1 MNPITNLNFSTMM
14 NNKNTTGVFPVAED
28 VLETMSPAYDQMN
41 DLVADAYLELS
52 QINLT
57 LEFEQRRVNECST
70 PSERFEVA
78 EAVVFWKVRR
88 DQCEAKC
95 KSLETIRLDLY
106 MAMDGLRRVNT
117 FA

>member
-1 MNPITNLNFSTMM
+1 MNS
-14 NNKNTTGVFPVAED
+14 KNTTGVFPVAED

-57 LEFEQRRVNECST
+57 LEFEKRRVNECSP

-88 DQCEAKC
+88 DQVEAKC

>member
-1 MNPITNLNFSTMM
+1 MM

-41 DLVADAYLELS
+41 DLVAEAYLELS
-52 QINLT
+52 QINLS

-78 EAVVFWKVRR
+78 EAVVFFKVRR

>member
-1 MNPITNLNFSTMM
+1 MM
-14 NNKNTTGVFPVAED
+14 NNKNTTGKFLIAED

-41 DLVADAYLELS
+41 DLVAEAYLELS
-52 QINLT
+52 QINLS

-70 PSERFEVA
+70 PSE
-78 EAVVFWKVRR
+78 
-88 DQCEAKC
+88 
-95 KSLETIRLDLY
+95 SLETIRLDLY

>member
-1 MNPITNLNFSTMM
+1 M
-14 NNKNTTGVFPVAED
+14 NNKNTTGVFPVAGD

-41 DLVADAYLELS
+41 ELVADAYLELS

>member
-1 MNPITNLNFSTMM
+1 MM

-78 EAVVFWKVRR
+78 EAVVFFKVRR

>member
-1 MNPITNLNFSTMM
+1 MM